1 MHTLPPCVATM
12 AEDGDGDADGG
23 GPALDL
29 AEVLSRRG
37 ADQVP
42 TRFIQP
48 VQRRPTL
55 DLHATPTTIDWNVN
69 NLCDRDGDGDEAEV
83 EDGEQSKQSIAEQVS
98 KACQE
103 WGFFQVSESF
113 CMRERECY
121 ICI

>member
-1 MHTLPPCVATM
+1 M
-12 AEDGDGDADGG
+12 AADGDGDGDGG

-48 VQRRPTL
+48 VQRRPTVAPPL
-55 DLHATPTTIDWNVN
+55 DLHVTPTIDWNVN
-69 NLCDRDGDGDEAEV
+69 NLCDGHGDGDEAEV
-83 EDGEQSKQSIAEQVS
+83 EDGVQSKQSIAEQVS

-103 WGFFQVSESF
+103 WGFFQVSVCL
-113 CMRERECY
+113 CMGERECY